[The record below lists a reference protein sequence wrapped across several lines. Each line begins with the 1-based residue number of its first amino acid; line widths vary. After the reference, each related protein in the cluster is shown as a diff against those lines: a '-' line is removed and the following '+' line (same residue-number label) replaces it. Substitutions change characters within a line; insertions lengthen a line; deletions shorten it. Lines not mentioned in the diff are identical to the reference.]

1 MKKLRFTGTFNVI
14 LKIER
19 VKRGTHDM
27 ALNFSS
33 ETNGLKAKKKTDY
46 TTYIALGVIA
56 YVFLFLVMLHTYAY
70 LAYNPTLSF
79 GLALSKAISA
89 LGTHPLKIVA
99 YPTAD
104 FLSTMFVI
112 TLGFILAGLYLWIS
126 MEQRAKLMLHGLHGT
141 MRFNSNMKE
150 YNKRYTDPPNS
161 ENNDG
166 VKNIILTDSV
176 YLSMDTRQTRRNL
189 NVLII
194 GGSGT
199 GKSRF
204 YFKPNFC
211 QMPINCNVIAT
222 DPSGELLTDCG
233 KMLEESGFKIK
244 CFNLVNMKK
253 SDTYNP
259 LEYIKTENDV
269 ILLVD
274 CLLANT
280 ADPNKKGGDDFWE
293 KAMKLML
300 QAFIFLLW
308 LHGDELG
315 LEKNLS
321 SVMMLL
327 DGCIVEDEDDE
338 STASFEL
345 TTTDKYFAMI
355 QYGYTIGAN
364 GEPILGTRD
373 HEYDNKHGMDI
384 SIKQYRKFKSS
395 GKGKTFQ
402 NMLISAAARF
412 SNFDAPDLINLTSS
426 NSIDLESIGDEKTAL
441 FVTLPQ
447 EHDSF
452 NFLAAMLYSQL
463 FQVLYYHAENNCQG
477 NYIVRDELGEIVR
490 IYEIDHAVLEDDAS
504 PESLFDDDAVEEEI
518 SLTTEKKKMSAKEKL
533 IDKWNNKQKF
543 NKQREAQ
550 NEKIATIQKEA
561 DKMEGI
567 EQFESVDDMNSHLA
581 KLQKAANI
589 DEAALQVDTTPG
601 DIDDSAIENLANQ
614 LVEDLKNVKLIKKG
628 DKFIIRCYLTET
640 QTETMLGVYGNEE
653 YAISRARALKNC
665 YVTRCGLHLPY
676 HVRFM
681 LDEFANIGQIPN
693 FTKLLATMRKYEISC
708 TIALQN
714 LAQIKNMYEKDWG
727 SIVGNCDSILL
738 LGSSEYD
745 TQEYFSKKL
754 GKTTVEARSSSISRG
769 GKGSTSLSTQQ
780 AARELML
787 PEEIGQM
794 DEDECILIIRGIYP
808 FRGLKFRYDRHK
820 NFKLTADYNKSNLYR
835 FHLNKAIRNELSPV
849 YHFNA
854 GSFKNAEDSGTKLQE
869 QAVESSGMDDSLI
882 DTFIKENSEPKIH
895 RISEPDTKNTA
906 QTVISSPVSG
916 IETRAATK
924 EDIISLLSRNIAIVD
939 DGDLLDDFDEFFDE
953 TILEPSLYKKE
964 EIKVSKTATPEPKSE
979 APESPK
985 KQPLIISDDDDPF
998 GDDDSDDIYSP
1009 NIDEFSSDITEA
1021 DTSESIFTL

>member
-1 MKKLRFTGTFNVI
+1 
-14 LKIER
+14 
-19 VKRGTHDM
+19 M
-27 ALNFSS
+27 ALNLSS
-33 ETNGLKAKKKTDY
+33 ETNGIKAKKKTDY
-46 TTYIALGVIA
+46 TSYLLLGIVAYIFSFIL
-56 YVFLFLVMLHTYAY
+56 LLHTYAY

-79 GLALSKAISA
+79 GSAISKAIDA
-89 LGTHPLKIVA
+89 LGTHPFQIVA
-99 YPTAD
+99 YPGAD
-104 FLSTMFVI
+104 FFSTV
-112 TLGFILAGLYLWIS
+112 FILTILFLLGGMYLWLS
-126 MEQRAKLMLHGLHGT
+126 MEQKSRLMLRGLHGT

-150 YNKRYTDPPNS
+150 YNKRYTDPPKS

-204 YFKPNFC
+204 YFKPNLC
-211 QMPINCNVIAT
+211 QMPINCNYIIT
-222 DPSGELLTDCG
+222 DPSGEILADVGT
-233 KMLEESGFKIK
+233 MLEESGFKIK

-269 ILLVD
+269 ILLAD
-274 CLLANT
+274 CILANT
-280 ADPNKKGGDDFWE
+280 SDPNKKGGDDFWE

-315 LEKNLS
+315 LEKNLD

-327 DGCIVEDEDDE
+327 DGCIVDDEDDE
-338 STASFEL
+338 STDSFEL
-345 TTTDKYFAMI
+345 TPTDKYFAMI

-364 GEPILGTRD
+364 GEPILGTRN

-384 SIKQYRKFKSS
+384 AIKQYRKFKSS

-412 SNFDAPDLINLTSS
+412 STFDAPELVNLTSS
-426 NSIDLESIGDEKTAL
+426 NSIDLESIPNEKTAL

-452 NFLAAMLYSQL
+452 NFLAALMYSQL

-490 IYEIDHAVLEDDAS
+490 IYEINHEVLEDDAT
-504 PESLFDDDAVEEEI
+504 PESLFDDDAIEEEI
-518 SLTTEKKKMSAKEKL
+518 SLTPEKTKMSAKEKL
-533 IDKWNNKQKF
+533 KDKQNNKLKF
-543 NKQREAQ
+543 KKQREEQ
-550 NEKIATIQKEA
+550 NKKIASIQKEA

-567 EQFESVDDMNSHLA
+567 EQFDSVDDMNMHLSQ
-581 KLQKAANI
+581 LQKAANVN
-589 DEAALQVDTTPG
+589 EAALRVDTTPG
-601 DIDDSAIENLANQ
+601 KTDDADVEKLANQ
-614 LVEDLKNVKLIKKG
+614 LVEDLKNVKLVKKG
-628 DKFIIRCYLTET
+628 EKFIIRCFLTET
-640 QTETMLGVYGNEE
+640 QEETMLGVYGNEE

-665 YVTRCGLHLPY
+665 HVTRCGLHLPY
-676 HVRFM
+676 HVRCL

-738 LGSSEYD
+738 LGSSELD

-754 GKTTVEARSSSISRG
+754 GKTTVESRSVSTSKG
-769 GKGSTSLSTQQ
+769 GKSSTSSSTQQ

-808 FRGLKFRYDRHK
+808 FRGLKFRYEKHK
-820 NFKLTADYNKSNLYR
+820 NFKMTADYDKSNLYR
-835 FHLNKAIRNELSPV
+835 FRLNKAVRNELSPV
-849 YHFNA
+849 FFYNTPVIEKENNNDA
-854 GSFKNAEDSGTKLQE
+854 TVPNTKQDTKG
-869 QAVESSGMDDSLI
+869 VDDSLI
-882 DTFIKENSEPKIH
+882 DSFIKANSEPVIE
-895 RISEPDTKNTA
+895 RISNKNN
-906 QTVISSPVSG
+906 TVTPHAYNDVNPSG

-924 EDIISLLSRNIAIVD
+924 EDIISLLSRNIAIID

-953 TILEPSLYKKE
+953 TILDATVVQKE
-964 EIKVSKTATPEPKSE
+964 EPKSINTMNSE
-979 APESPK
+979 PQHEEPVKATSEVSALHNV
-985 KQPLIISDDDDPF
+985 QTNASASDDPF
-998 GDDDSDDIYSP
+998 EDDDSDESVPFSP
-1009 NIDEFSSDITEA
+1009 NIDEFNGDITEA
-1021 DTSESIFTL
+1021 DTDESIFTL